1 MPMNPDDRRID
12 QGVRHVRLVAA
23 GVEKPFENISSHP
36 ISEADEDRVPRKM
49 TAVGRAKGRTLP
61 MPWLEVPLFHPGH
74 ADEP

>member
-36 ISEADEDRVPRKM
+36 ISEADEDRVPL
-49 TAVGRAKGRTLP
+49 AK
-61 MPWLEVPLFHPGH
+61 
-74 ADEP
+74 